1 VPADAHAGLPGDIA
15 PSDRWIWIVAVLGV
29 TAALMV
35 PLVIAEVPPLQDY
48 PNHIARMF
56 VLAHGDADPFLS
68 RVYGRHWPVIP
79 NIAIDAVMPP
89 MLAVIPIHIAGRI
102 VVAIAAVL
110 PVLGTVFYGRALLGR
125 YTLWSLVSA
134 MMAYNLLLLAGFL
147 NFQIAA
153 GLALLAA
160 AFWIRVRPTHPL
172 RAVLVLMV
180 SALLIAFAHAFG
192 ALFLGLL
199 LLAHE
204 LVATWRD
211 RHEGAALWR
220 RAAAGIGLMTLI
232 LAGPAILLAISAV
245 PELHGV
251 TLTAYR
257 YWKVVWAFA
266 PLLNYH
272 LALDLGTAGVL
283 MLVVLGCVLARKA
296 DVSMEA
302 FIAVAVL
309 AVLYVFVPNIAMA
322 TSYLDTRL
330 AVLAGFPAVAGFAP
344 RVLSRRVGWAIGLVL
359 AGLFVI
365 RMAVICQAWTQQ
377 NSDVAQL
384 RQVMSHVPAGS
395 RVLVVEVNEHDNPGY
410 WKDMAIHR
418 TTSGHL
424 STYTHLPALL
434 IIERDAMWPLLFTDR
449 AKQPVFVR
457 PEFADLTQEQGM
469 LPSYRTLLT
478 DTPAAQFLS
487 LYSYMVNWPDKFD
500 FVLLLLAEGAP
511 DLASLRPDRLAMVD
525 KTAFASLF
533 RITRGPAIPG
543 SR

>member
-1 VPADAHAGLPGDIA
+1 M
-15 PSDRWIWIVAVLGV
+15 AVLGV
-29 TAALMV
+29 TAVLGLPLM
-35 PLVIAEVPPLQDY
+35 IAEVPPLQDY

-79 NIAIDAVMPP
+79 NIAIDALMPP
-89 MLAVIPIHIAGRI
+89 MLAVVPIHIAGRI
-102 VVAIAAVL
+102 VVAIAVVL
-110 PVLGTVFYGRALLGR
+110 PVLGTMFYSRALLGR

-147 NFQIAA
+147 NFQISA

-160 AFWIRVRPTHPL
+160 AFWIRVRPVHPI
-172 RAVLVLMV
+172 RSILVLMIG
-180 SALLIAFAHAFG
+180 APLIAFAHAFG
-192 ALFLGLL
+192 VLFLGLL
-199 LLAHE
+199 ILAHE

-211 RHEGAALWR
+211 WRNGAVLWR
-220 RAAAGIGLMTLI
+220 RAAAGAGRMTLI
-232 LAGPAILLAISAV
+232 LIGPAILLVISAV

-266 PLLNYH
+266 SVLNYN
-272 LALDLGTAGVL
+272 LALDLGTAGFL
-283 MLVVLGCVLARKA
+283 ALVVLGCLITRKA
-296 DVSMEA
+296 DVAIEA
-302 FIAVAVL
+302 LIVVAILAALYIA
-309 AVLYVFVPNIAMA
+309 VPNIAMA

-330 AVLAGFPAVAGFAP
+330 AVLAGFPAVAAFAP
-344 RVLSRRVGWAIGLVL
+344 RGLPRRVGWGIGVVL
-359 AGLFVI
+359 AGLLLV
-365 RMAVICQAWTQQ
+365 RTAVICQAWAQQ
-377 NSDVAQL
+377 NNDVAQL

-410 WKDMAIHR
+410 WRDMAVHR

-457 PEFADLTQEQGM
+457 PEFAALTQEQGM
-469 LPSYRTLLT
+469 LPSYRTLLA
-478 DTPAAQFLS
+478 DTPPVQFLD
-487 LYSYMVNWPDKFD
+487 LYSYMVEWPDKFD
-500 FVLLLLAEGAP
+500 FVLLLLAEAAP
-511 DLASLRPDRLAMVD
+511 DLAGLRPDRLALID
-525 KTAFASLF
+525 TTAFASLF
-533 RITRGPAIPG
+533 RITHSPAAPR